1 MEVSVNLQ
9 EPFSYSIIP
18 MIVIIILTFVI
29 AIYIIVKACNKV
41 RKEKTNITKIKYENN
56 NISIREAYQKLSSTI
71 RYFVYEVTNIKVQN
85 YTLQDIKKLDMP
97 ILYELVEE
105 YYVPEFSEKSIGNI
119 KLSIEK
125 TRKVIEK
132 WS

>member
-41 RKEKTNITKIKYENN
+41 RKEKTNITKI
-56 NISIREAYQKLSSTI
+56 IMIQ
-71 RYFVYEVTNIKVQN
+71 QDN
-85 YTLQDIKKLDMP
+85 YCMLIMARTLL
-97 ILYELVEE
+97 EE
-105 YYVPEFSEKSIGNI
+105 KD
-119 KLSIEK
+119 
-125 TRKVIEK
+125 
-132 WS
+132 

>member
-41 RKEKTNITKIKYENN
+41 RKEKNKYYQNKI
-56 NISIREAYQKLSSTI
+56 
-71 RYFVYEVTNIKVQN
+71 
-85 YTLQDIKKLDMP
+85 
-97 ILYELVEE
+97 
-105 YYVPEFSEKSIGNI
+105 
-119 KLSIEK
+119 
-125 TRKVIEK
+125 
-132 WS
+132 